1 MYIHTTYCF
10 IHSFINGHL
19 GCFCLLVIVN
29 NIGIYMTVQYLLEI
43 PISIFLGIY
52 PEISLLDHISSS
64 ICNFLRNCHTLF
76 QGSCTILQFQ
86 HCTKIRLFHILAK
99 TYNFL
104 FFFLNSSQHSGCK
117 MISHCGFELHSLMI
131 SDFNHLSYTWWPFV
145 YCLWGN
151 VHSSPLPIFKLI

>member
-104 FFFLNSSQHSGCK
+104 FFFLIVTSIVG
-117 MISHCGFELHSLMI
+117 
-131 SDFNHLSYTWWPFV
+131 V
-145 YCLWGN
+145 R
-151 VHSSPLPIFKLI
+151 